1 MIVYYNNNVQGGLG
15 MDLISEQLYFIR
27 KLISLMIIVMTVVTL
42 YFPTPEDGDWEF
54 MEAARDN
61 SEKFPFF

>member
-1 MIVYYNNNVQGGLG
+1 
-15 MDLISEQLYFIR
+15 MDLISDQLYFIR

-54 MEAARDN
+54 MEAERDY
-61 SEKFPFF
+61 SEKFPFFKKI